1 MLKEQTRQSLQMLFD
16 KRQVVTDSVELVTY
30 EIDAGLNRG
39 APDGVVFPK
48 TAEQVAKVV
57 RWAAEHRV
65 PLVARS
71 AGTGLSGGAVPSQGG
86 VVVSFSRMTDVLEID
101 EQDRLAV
108 VQPGLINLALDTVVK
123 SRGLYYPPDPAS
135 QRACSIGGN
144 IAENAGGPHCFKYG
158 VTTNYINDLRVVL
171 GDGQLVH
178 TGGRVCDY
186 PAYDFT
192 GLLTGSEGTLGLV
205 AEATCRLVRNAPG
218 VKTCTATFD
227 SVEAAGLAVSAII
240 AAGLVPAALEMMD
253 RNIIGIIEDY
263 VHAGLP
269 TDAAALLLVEVD
281 GYSESLDAQI
291 QEIVEVLNRQAAL
304 KILVYTPAER
314 EQIWTA
320 RKSAFGAM
328 ARLSPAY
335 FQVDGTVPRSRLS
348 ETLAEINRMCAS
360 RGLKVGFVFHAGD
373 GNLHPLIPFD
383 PTDAEMTKRVYEV
396 GDEFLKLAV
405 SLDGAITGEHGV
417 GLEKRKFMPLM
428 YNADELAAMREVKEV
443 FDPDGIFNPG
453 KVFPDELPVNSEQL
467 TVNSKQYSVFSIQS
481 LVNNT
486 FVPESEEQA
495 ADALRAARDAG
506 RPVVIRGG
514 GTLSAPIPSDEL
526 VLSTEKLCGVVT
538 LARDDLYV
546 TVKSGIRL
554 DDLQALLAADKLC
567 VPLATPWAESTI
579 GGIVASGFNSPQRM
593 RYGAV
598 RDQVLGLRVVL
609 PDGRRVRFG
618 RPVVK
623 NVAGYDMPKLFVGA
637 HGTLGLITEVTL
649 RLTALP
655 RMRRTLFVPLDD
667 LAHGLACAAR
677 VLPLALVAS
686 AVVLRKGAGAQG
698 RGGEP
703 VIARSSFGGGEERSQ
718 AISNWALGIAS
729 HTSPGGRCQG
739 KPLAMTD
746 APYLLAYTAEGYPQD
761 VDAELRAVRETLSAL
776 GVHNVAE
783 SEAETGFDLWADLL
797 RRQCSHWR
805 VGVPRKTLPA
815 FLIENAAALGDD
827 YVADMANGLVYVPFV
842 GDPAQLA
849 ALRQAALA
857 LGGYAAVT
865 AARREGDFDPW
876 GYTPETLP
884 LMRRL
889 KARWD
894 PVGYFNPGMFLV

>member
-1 MLKEQTRQSLQMLFD
+1 MLKEQTRQSLRMLFD
-16 KRQVVTDSVELVTY
+16 KRQVVTDPVELVTY

-48 TAEQVAKVV
+48 TPDQVAQVV

-108 VQPGLINLALDTVVK
+108 VQPGLINLALDALVK

-171 GDGQLVH
+171 ADGQLVH
-178 TGGRVCDY
+178 TGGRACDY

-205 AEATCRLVRNAPG
+205 AEATLRLVRNAPG

-240 AAGLVPAALEMMD
+240 AAGLIPAALEMMD

-269 TDAAALLLVEVD
+269 TDAAALLLLEVD
-281 GYSESLDAQI
+281 GYPESLDAQI

-304 KILVYTPAER
+304 KIRVYTPAER

-383 PTDAEMTKRVYEV
+383 PTDAEMTTRVYEV

-428 YNADELAAMREVKEV
+428 YSADELAAMRDVKKV

-453 KVFPDELPVNSEQL
+453 KVFPEQQAAGSEQL
-467 TVNSKQYSVFSIQS
+467 TVNSEQS
-481 LVNNT
+481 TVNSRFELRSP
-486 FVPESEEQA
+486 FVPDSEEQA
-495 ADALRAARDAG
+495 ADGLRAAQAAG
-506 RPVVIRGG
+506 RQVVIRGG
-514 GTLSAPIPSDEL
+514 GTLSAPPLSDAL

-546 TVKSGIRL
+546 TVKSGTRL

-609 PDGRRVRFG
+609 PDGRRMRFG

-655 RMRRTLFVPLDD
+655 RTRRTLFIPIDD
-667 LAHGLACAAR
+667 LERGLACAGR

-686 AVVLRKGAGAQG
+686 AVVLRKGAGVQG
-698 RGGEP
+698 SRGEP
-703 VIARSSFGGGEERSQ
+703 VIARSGFGGGEVGSARSRRSK
-718 AISNWALGIAS
+718 AIPNWALGIAS
-729 HTSPGGRCQG
+729 Q

-746 APYLLAYTAEGYPQD
+746 APYLLVYTAEGYPQD
-761 VDAELRAVRETLSAL
+761 VEAELRAVGETLSAL
-776 GVHNVAE
+776 GVDNIAE
-783 SEAETGFDLWADLL
+783 SESESGFDLWADLL
-797 RRQCSHWR
+797 RRQRSHLR
-805 VGVPRKTLPA
+805 VGVPRKSLPA

-827 YVADMANGLVYVPFV
+827 YVADMANGLFYVPFM
-842 GDPAQLA
+842 GDLKQL
-849 ALRQAALA
+849 ALRQSALA
-857 LGGYAAVT
+857 LGGYTVVT
-865 AARREGDFDPW
+865 AARRDGEFDPW
-876 GYTPETLP
+876 GYRPETLP